1 MKSTQSGWENYIQDR
16 YTTIPETHDRMAATA
31 MDASWRWNAA
41 PADYDAANARSLP
54 RY

>member
-16 YTTIPETHDRMAATA
+16 YTTIPETHDRMVSTA

-41 PADYDAANARSLP
+41 PANYDAANAKFL
-54 RY
+54 